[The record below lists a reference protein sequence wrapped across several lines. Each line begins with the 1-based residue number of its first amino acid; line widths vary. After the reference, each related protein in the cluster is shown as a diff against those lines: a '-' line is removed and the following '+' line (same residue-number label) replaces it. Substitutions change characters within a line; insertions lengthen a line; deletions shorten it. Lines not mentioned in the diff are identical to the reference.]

1 MTKQDAEVAAGLRVL
16 RLLVQHKTSNS
27 HQVRTVRVRF
37 VIHLLRRV
45 KRETLSF
52 SKRYAK
58 IKRWIQGREIESG
71 YMCKRRGLCYRQEME
86 EWKDTW
92 RVESE
97 RKVGWSSLKS
107 EDSVFRQLV
116 LDETI

>member
-1 MTKQDAEVAAGLRVL
+1 M
-16 RLLVQHKTSNS
+16 S
-27 HQVRTVRVRF
+27 
-37 VIHLLRRV
+37 
-45 KRETLSF
+45 
-52 SKRYAK
+52 
-58 IKRWIQGREIESG
+58 
-71 YMCKRRGLCYRQEME
+71 KRRGLCYRQEME

-116 LDETI
+116 LDEMI